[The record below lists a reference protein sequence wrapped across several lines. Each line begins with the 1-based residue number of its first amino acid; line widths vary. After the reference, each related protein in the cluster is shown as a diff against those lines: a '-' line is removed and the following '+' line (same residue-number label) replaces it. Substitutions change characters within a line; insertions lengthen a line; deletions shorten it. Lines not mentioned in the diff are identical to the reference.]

1 MGINARIYLKT
12 KHQYIETYVIIFRM
26 KALFYIL
33 LYKQYIFGKYM
44 YTLSV

>member
-1 MGINARIYLKT
+1 MQEYILKLSISIS
-12 KHQYIETYVIIFRM
+12 KHVIIFRM

-33 LYKQYIFGKYM
+33 SYEQYIFGKYM